1 MQINYEKKYIS
12 VKFFH
17 FFAQS
22 VIFLCKL
29 FGNFKYFSYLCNRV
43 MWAALL
49 LWRLHACVKPFKII
63 KKQT

>member
-1 MQINYEKKYIS
+1 MNYEKKYIS

-29 FGNFKYFSYLCNRV
+29 FGNFKYFYYLCIRV
-43 MWAALL
+43 MWATL
-49 LWRLHACVKPFKII
+49 V
-63 KKQT
+63 